1 MQENVNKFSG
11 IKERIIHFIES
22 QGIKKKDFFDKIG
35 ITSANFRGKAQN
47 TPLNSTTIENIFT
60 HYPSINLHW
69 LITGKGDM
77 IINGNYKKIAIDEPV
92 SNNEIIVAQKK
103 TINVLENQVEDLRQ
117 DKEFLKNVIDNG
129 LGKANAS

>member
-1 MQENVNKFSG
+1 MQEKVNKFSS
-11 IKERIIHFIES
+11 IKERIIHFIEY

-60 HYPSINLHW
+60 QYPNINLNW
-69 LITGKGDM
+69 LITGKGEMLLNNKNHNISKNDPT
-77 IINGNYKKIAIDEPV
+77 ND
-92 SNNEIIVAQKK
+92 NEIVTAQKK
-103 TINVLENQVEDLRQ
+103 TISILEREVEDLRS

-129 LGKANAS
+129 MGKGLAS